1 MSIQGA
7 FYMNEYDELKQFDTI
22 EEMNETI
29 KAVRYH
35 FADELNVTAVAV
47 LDFISQHACK
57 VLGVAKLKVES
68 IAKAIGK
75 SVRTINYATKRLH
88 DLSIVNKVETQRKV
102 RGGAGANVYVI
113 NANSIAEKQQIAE
126 GLQGDC
132 RADIA
137 GGEVSETPTESKAEA
152 VKMENETLDSI
163 KPLPK
168 TLNKTLKDFEK
179 NNNHNLVKD
188 IELEEKPL
196 FADTNDFLRIAY
208 AGLTNV
214 EGNQITKRLVT
225 AFKKSEL
232 SMSTKWTL
240 QEYCAQNKEF
250 ARQLAERVR
259 ICLVKYRNGDIDKT
273 LYGYIYTAAVE
284 YFKQHLAIVE
294 GTLTE
299 SSQEVDLIESPIAQS
314 ILNAKIEH
322 PIAYTAPLHN
332 PIEINNDD
340 LPW

>member
-1 MSIQGA
+1 MSMQGA
-7 FYMNEYDELKQFDTI
+7 FYMNEYDELRQFDTI
-22 EEMNETI
+22 EEMNETV

-88 DLSIVNKVETQRKV
+88 DLSIVNKIDTQRKV
-102 RGGAGANVYVI
+102 RGGTGANVYVI

-126 GLQGDC
+126 GLQGGC

-137 GGEVSETPTESKAEA
+137 GGEVSETPTESKAEVA
-152 VKMENETLDSI
+152 KMETETLDSI

-188 IELEEKPL
+188 IELEEEPL
-196 FADTNDFLRIAY
+196 FADTNEFLRIAY

-259 ICLVKYRNGDIDKT
+259 ICLVKYRNGDIDTT

-284 YFKQHLAIVE
+284 YFKQHLTLVE
-294 GTLTE
+294 GNLTE
-299 SSQEVDLIESPIAQS
+299 SSEEVDLIDSPVLQR
-314 ILNAKIEH
+314 ILNAKIER
-322 PIAYTAPLHN
+322 PIAYTAPLHS
-332 PIEINNDD
+332 PIEINNED